1 MEQTRSAVA
10 SNTQVMPGIHL
21 MWLEAPNVARYA
33 QPGQFVTI
41 RCEDLP
47 LRRPL
52 SIHQCRLDQDSGKS
66 EVALLFRVAG
76 KGTVWLSQRRAG
88 EMVDIVGPLGR
99 GFTIPGMS
107 STRSRHLLLVA
118 GGMGIAPLVFLI
130 QHILEP
136 PLGEPSPHRITLI
149 HGASTAAQLYSFDL
163 ARAGASSRHDSPS
176 PLPSEPLPNHRDH
189 PRVPQGVVFVPVTED
204 GSAGRRGMV
213 TDVLPEFLD
222 SADSIYACGPVAMY
236 EAMAGLVGH
245 SKSGGMHEE
254 QSGLKSCQVSLEV
267 RMGCGFGAC
276 YSCTIKTRNGLR
288 QVCRDGPVFDLE
300 DVIWQEVML

>member
-1 MEQTRSAVA
+1 MDQTRCAVA

-21 MWLEAPNVARYA
+21 MWLEAPNVARSA
-33 QPGQFVTI
+33 QPGQFVTL
-41 RCEDLP
+41 RCGDLP

-66 EVALLFRVAG
+66 EVALLFRMAG
-76 KGTVWLSQRRAG
+76 KGTHWLSQRRTG
-88 EMVDIVGPLGR
+88 DMVDIVGPLGR

-163 ARAGASSRHDSPS
+163 ARAGASSAHDSPA
-176 PLPSEPLPNHRDH
+176 PLSAEPLPGHGDY
-189 PRVPQGVVFVPVTED
+189 PPVPQGVVFVPVTED

-213 TDVLPEFLD
+213 TDILPEFLD
-222 SADSIYACGPVAMY
+222 SADSIYACGPVSMY
-236 EAMAGLVGH
+236 EAMAGLVRH
-245 SKSGGMHEE
+245 SKSRGRHEE
-254 QSGLKSCQVSLEV
+254 QPSLKSCQVSLEV

-276 YSCTIKTRNGLR
+276 YGCTIKTTKGPQ
-288 QVCRDGPVFDLE
+288 QVCRDGPVFELE
-300 DVIWQEVML
+300 DVMWQEVKL